1 MTPLEYLRDP
11 KAPVALRRLAY
22 ELAEGP
28 DALRAQD
35 EAEEAGL
42 REQARSD
49 AAEIPLKTA

>member
-1 MTPLEYLRDP
+1 MTALEYLRDP

-35 EAEEAGL
+35 EAEEARL
-42 REQARSD
+42 REWAESD
-49 AAEIPLKTA
+49 AAEIALKSA